1 MDLKDLQGVDHSI
14 HVQVLGTEETWNTP
28 SLMLASNL
36 NSGGKAVFSQVHL
49 EADPAQFESDEQ
61 KFTVLKQ
68 SDKARLEILSDILK
82 SYLGLI
88 VDKTDKK
95 FNQVLYSNAFFLGRH
110 EVKFEMIEKLKS
122 KMESENLLINGDLS
136 LKFCGKGDS
145 PPKPSENML
154 PILVNSC
161 PENFS
166 TIKYFDVS
174 FCFIPFCCEM
184 NFLFSI
190 FQNLKTEKIGRLV
203 IYSPILTSSMNVLTN
218 LNYSHGLAVV
228 SNQQTKGVGRNK
240 NEVCCFLSGL

>member
-1 MDLKDLQGVDHSI
+1 MDFCFVLCLNTFFSYEKKNLTKTHKKHTLRVLVCPRSVDLKDLQGVEHSI

-61 KFTVLKQ
+61 KFIVLKQ
-68 SDKARLEILSDILK
+68 SDQARLEILSDILK

-95 FNQVLYSNAFFLGRH
+95 FNHVLYSNAFFLGRH

-122 KMESENLLINGDLS
+122 KMESENLLKNGELS

-145 PPKPSENML
+145 PPKPSETML

-161 PENFS
+161 PDNFS
-166 TIKYFDVS
+166 TIEYFDVS
-174 FCFIPFCCEM
+174 CCCFIYE
-184 NFLFSI
+184 I
-190 FQNLKTEKIGRLV
+190 KI
-203 IYSPILTSSMNVLTN
+203 
-218 LNYSHGLAVV
+218 
-228 SNQQTKGVGRNK
+228 K
-240 NEVCCFLSGL
+240 N